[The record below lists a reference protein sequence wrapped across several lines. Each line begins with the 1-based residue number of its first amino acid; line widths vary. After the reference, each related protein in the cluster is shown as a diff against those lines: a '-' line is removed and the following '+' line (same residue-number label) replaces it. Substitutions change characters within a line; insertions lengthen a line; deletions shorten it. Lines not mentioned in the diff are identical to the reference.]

1 MFGGNQQEMLQK
13 MQEAMEQSK
22 LRLENSKVYG
32 EAGGGL
38 IRIELNGNRKLQSL
52 EINAPLAQIE
62 KEDLEDLLTVALQRA
77 LEEAEKVNE
86 KEMSSSAMNFIP
98 KF

>member
-13 MQEAMEQSK
+13 MQEAM
-22 LRLENSKVYG
+22 ENSKVYG

-86 KEMSSSAMNFIP
+86 KEMSSSAMNFLP

>member
-1 MFGGNQQEMLQK
+1 MFGGNQQEMLRK

-22 LRLENSKVYG
+22 LRLENSRVYG

-52 EINAPLAQIE
+52 EINVPLAQME

-77 LEEAEKVNE
+77 MEEAEKVNE
-86 KEMSSSAMNFIP
+86 KEMSSSAMNFLP